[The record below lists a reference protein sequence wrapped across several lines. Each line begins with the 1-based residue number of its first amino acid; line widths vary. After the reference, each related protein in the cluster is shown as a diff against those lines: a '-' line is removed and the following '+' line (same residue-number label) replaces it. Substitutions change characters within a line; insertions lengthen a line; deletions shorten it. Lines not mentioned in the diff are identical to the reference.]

1 MKLRRN
7 LKAIK
12 LNRTLLNTRIREK
25 EMTLWRERIAEKKK
39 RVRAEKLTIKLEVL
53 GISLEPLFN
62 HQ

>member
-25 EMTLWRERIAEKKK
+25 EMTQWRERIAEKET
-39 RVRAEKLTIKLEVL
+39 RGRAGKLTIKLEVL

>member
-39 RVRAEKLTIKLEVL
+39 RVRAGKLTIKLEVL